1 MDVNGPKFPSV
12 AIVAVLNFRPAGAK
26 ITRRQKRA
34 VEFDHGLQPRTDG
47 SMPKTVAI
55 ANQKGGVG
63 KTTTAINL
71 AACLADEGCDV
82 LLIDMDPQGN
92 STSGIGVDRDELEL
106 SIYEALVEKVP
117 IRDMIVSSDVD
128 GLDVVP
134 STRDLAGVEIELV
147 EHNRREFRLKD
158 SLADLE
164 AGYDFVIV
172 DCPPSL
178 GLLTINA
185 LAASDTVLVPI
196 QTEYY
201 ALEGVGLLSQT
212 VELIQEYLNPA
223 LTFEG
228 ILLTM
233 YDARTNLSEQV
244 ANEAED
250 YFGDLV
256 FETLIPRN
264 VRLSEAPSYGEP
276 ITEYASSSRGAASYK
291 KFAREF
297 LERNRHRVA

>member
-1 MDVNGPKFPSV
+1 
-12 AIVAVLNFRPAGAK
+12 
-26 ITRRQKRA
+26 
-34 VEFDHGLQPRTDG
+34 
-47 SMPKTVAI
+47 MPKTVAI

-63 KTTTAINL
+63 KTTTAVNL
-71 AACLADEGCDV
+71 AACVADEGCRV

-92 STSGIGVDRDELEL
+92 TTSGLGVDRDELEG
-106 SIYEALVEKVP
+106 SVYETLVEEVP
-117 IRDMIVSSDVD
+117 IEETIVPTEVE
-128 GLDVVP
+128 GLDILP
-134 STRDLAGVEIELV
+134 STRDLAGVEIEMV
-147 EHNRREFRLKD
+147 SHKRREFRLRD
-158 SLADLE
+158 SLRRLE
-164 AGYDFVIV
+164 DDHAYDFVLV

-212 VELIQEYLNPA
+212 IELIQEYLNPQ
-223 LTFEG
+223 LTIEG

-244 ANEAED
+244 ADETED

-256 FETLIPRN
+256 FETMIPRN

-276 ITEYASSSRGAASYK
+276 IIKYARSSRGAKSYK
-291 KFAREF
+291 QFAKEF
-297 LERNRHRVA
+297 LERNRHRVVSA